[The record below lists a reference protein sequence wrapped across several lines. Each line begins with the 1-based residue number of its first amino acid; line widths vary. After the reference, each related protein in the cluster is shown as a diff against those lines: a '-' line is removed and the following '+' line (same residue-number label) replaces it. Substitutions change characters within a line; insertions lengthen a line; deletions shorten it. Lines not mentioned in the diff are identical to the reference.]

1 MARDRSPE
9 RSSPADGGVNRL
21 VTSLDKLI
29 SKVNHEVTKTD
40 LPTFEG
46 KSYFDWL
53 VLKRAS
59 VNTAQNLSASDILT
73 GVTCALRD
81 AAHEAV
87 VGLLEGAAPLA
98 ALDAR
103 YGRPGLVVMHE
114 VAAVP
119 ALPKVSYD
127 GRDHGIFGS
136 RVRNC
141 VGVVRLLDQPDY
153 LFLLAAVTS
162 TVVGLCPFI
171 C

>member
-21 VTSLDKLI
+21 VISLDKLI

-40 LPTFEG
+40 LPTFNG

-53 VLKRAS
+53 VLKRAY
-59 VNTAQNLSASDILT
+59 VNTGQNLSASDILT
-73 GVTCALRD
+73 RVTCALRV

-87 VGLLEGAAPLA
+87 VGLLEEARAPAAPLA

-141 VGVVRLLDQPDY
+141 VGVIRLLDQPDY
-153 LFLLAAVTS
+153 LFSLPAVS
-162 TVVGLCPFI
+162 CR
-171 C
+171 CC